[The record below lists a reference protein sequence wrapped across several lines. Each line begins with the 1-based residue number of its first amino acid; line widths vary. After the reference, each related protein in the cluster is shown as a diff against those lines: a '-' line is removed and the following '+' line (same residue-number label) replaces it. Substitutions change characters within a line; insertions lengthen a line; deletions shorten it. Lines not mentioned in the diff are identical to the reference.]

1 MIEFIIGKIINM
13 KNDYVVIQNNGI
25 GYKVFTS
32 TYTMSKLE
40 VGKNDQILY
49 TQLQVRE
56 DGMFLFGFS
65 SEEEM
70 DMFNLL
76 LLVSKIGPKTA
87 IGILSVL
94 SPTTLK
100 ISILSNNIEKLCKSP
115 GIGKKTA
122 ERIIVELK
130 DRIDKNAIVESDEVE
145 IINSNNE
152 LEEGVEALIS
162 LGYSRYEIEKI
173 LRSIDTSG
181 MSLED
186 IIKEGLK
193 KLSKH

>member
-152 LEEGVEALIS
+152 LEECIEALIS

>member
-1 MIEFIIGKIINM
+1 M

-152 LEEGVEALIS
+152 LEEGIEALIS